1 MAGHAT
7 FADKTKVFEHICL
20 PDAAQVTL
28 GTPSLSDPF
37 RGICQDPG
45 ASPESQFLATLP
57 LNSATVFGK

>member
-1 MAGHAT
+1 MAGRAT
-7 FADKTKVFEHICL
+7 FADKTQVFEHIWL

-45 ASPESQFLATLP
+45 ASPETSIF
-57 LNSATVFGK
+57 